1 MDTQRE
7 GKLSRASEVGPK
19 ISLNSNMTPL
29 NGFAKRRYP
38 AREELLDSYRDG
50 KLITLWNLKIEYR
63 PTSQGESEN

>member
-7 GKLSRASEVGPK
+7 GKLHKASEVGPK

-50 KLITLWNLKIEYR
+50 KLIILGSLKIE
-63 PTSQGESEN
+63 